1 MSIQQ
6 ENVSVADFTFIEA
19 PSILGDLP
27 VPRSVPG
34 SVPRASGSGPRLEL
48 AECWPFSALQ
58 VAWRGLPAADLAAA
72 LGVPA
77 LPQSMADAVQRA
89 SDGAR
94 LLPLMP
100 GRALRLAAQ
109 GLPAQRL
116 SQLQDAGAYTLEL
129 CEGRGL
135 LTLKG
140 AAWRWT
146 LMKGGSLDFE
156 ALAPG
161 QVAQTSLFKIST
173 LIWVV
178 AVDEVHLLVP
188 LSFARA
194 LSERLLDAG
203 VDQVSKTLQLF
214 D

>member
-1 MSIQQ
+1 MSLK
-6 ENVSVADFTFIEA
+6 
-19 PSILGDLP
+19 PSLAGFSD
-27 VPRSVPG
+27 G
-34 SVPRASGSGPRLEL
+34 SWKQHEL
-48 AECWPFSALQ
+48 ALKTRKQVGPVGLVVVEARLDY
-58 VAWRGLPAADLAAA
+58 VAWE
-72 LGVPA
+72 
-77 LPQSMADAVQRA
+77 
-89 SDGAR
+89 
-94 LLPLMP
+94 
-100 GRALRLAAQ
+100 
-109 GLPAQRL
+109 L